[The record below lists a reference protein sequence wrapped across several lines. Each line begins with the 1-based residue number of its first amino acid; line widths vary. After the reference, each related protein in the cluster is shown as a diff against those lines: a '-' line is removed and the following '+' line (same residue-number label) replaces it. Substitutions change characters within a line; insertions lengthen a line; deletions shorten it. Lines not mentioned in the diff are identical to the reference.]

1 MEIILKN
8 DQLDWAKT
16 IASKRAKKM
25 NTIISVVVSPFGVSI
40 KELKKTLPG
49 ERNIYIFDNHG
60 NEIVPTF

>member
-16 IASKRAKKM
+16 IASKKAKKL
-25 NTIISVVVSPFGVSI
+25 NTIMSVVISPFGVSI

-49 ERNIYIFDNHG
+49 ERNIFIFDNKG
-60 NEIVPTF
+60 EEIVPTF